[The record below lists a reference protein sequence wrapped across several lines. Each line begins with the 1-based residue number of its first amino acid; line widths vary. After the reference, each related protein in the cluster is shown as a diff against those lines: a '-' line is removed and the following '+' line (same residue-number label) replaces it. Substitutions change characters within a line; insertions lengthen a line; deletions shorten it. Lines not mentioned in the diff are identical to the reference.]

1 MPPTASSCFTCPLPV
16 FSPSVVTS
24 PTPICFL
31 AKLTT
36 NYYPKQLVLPFSSR
50 FKFHTSSNQQT
61 FMVKNSKLQFTF
73 FFMQIYKLSFPLM
86 YGQPASHASA
96 VYSKKSTEKISQNT
110 VLDRLAPLSK
120 SINVSSQEILIHKPF
135 VVS

>member
-1 MPPTASSCFTCPLPV
+1 MSTAHKNDN
-16 FSPSVVTS
+16 
-24 PTPICFL
+24 IFL
-31 AKLTT
+31 
-36 NYYPKQLVLPFSSR
+36 
-50 FKFHTSSNQQT
+50 
-61 FMVKNSKLQFTF
+61 VKNSKLQFTF